1 MSEKEYTIDGAV
13 YRPAY
18 TRAGVK
24 IGRATAA
31 TLDEAGEA
39 LLTSAKATIAKY
51 DPNGTALK
59 FAFITDLH
67 RSEDGIY
74 VSNPV
79 DDRYSLRL
87 LSRLCDDVDFDAV
100 FCGGDITNARDEN
113 ADYFQENMA
122 DVVAD
127 LDDLLPYTN
136 VYATVGNHDKRYS
149 TSRPN
154 TTNAQLKALWTNI
167 QTDGNHAE
175 LHYIDDTNFYV
186 DFTKHK
192 VRFIFINQYDDVDSN
207 NSWYANE
214 NITSD
219 TGIHTHGTTA
229 WKSALPTTDKANWLV
244 GVVYHGADDSN
255 PTNPFL
261 SYFNYT
267 DLKDTLHAYTSG
279 GGRGV
284 IGVFAGHYHLS
295 QEATILPD
303 LNVIHV
309 SCAYASSTQ
318 IGSADAY
325 CLSVIVV
332 DSNTG
337 MFHSIRIGRGSQ
349 TAPFRAFI
357 GSAEQQGLLQNGTYS
372 VNNSYSYLACVYDGN
387 KVRFDESW
395 QATILGA
402 NLTNLTLN
410 WGNKGGDFVT
420 SDTENTLFSAAAGDV
435 IKTEI
440 IFSEDTILTPG
451 LYPGNKSFK
460 IFSPQIADM
469 VTGTVAAGTTFTK
482 EITISEPVNVT
493 AIGLCFYGYRQEGP
507 LGFELNIY
515 KNGVK
520 LVRA

>member
-1 MSEKEYTIDGAV
+1 MSDKEYTLDGAL

-18 TRAGVK
+18 TRAGTK
-24 IGRATAA
+24 FGRATAA
-31 TLDEAGEA
+31 TLDEAGES
-39 LLTSAKATIAKY
+39 LLTATKSKIASL

-74 VSNPV
+74 VSNPI

-122 DVVAD
+122 DVTND
-127 LDDLLPYTN
+127 FDDLMPYTN

-154 TTNAQLKALWTNI
+154 TTNAQLKALWADL
-167 QTDGNHAE
+167 QTDGNHVE

-186 DFTKHK
+186 DFMKHK

-244 GVVYHGADDSN
+244 GVVYHGADNSN
-255 PTNPFL
+255 PSSPSISN
-261 SYFNYT
+261 FNYT
-267 DLKDTLHAYTSG
+267 DLKNTLQSYITG

-284 IGVFAGHYHLS
+284 IGVFAGHYHS
-295 QEATILPD
+295 KQERTILPN
-303 LNVIHV
+303 LNIIHV
-309 SCAYASSTQ
+309 ANAYASSAQ
-318 IGSADAY
+318 VGSADAY
-325 CLSVIVV
+325 CFSIVLLDSSSGVFHEISV
-332 DSNTG
+332 
-337 MFHSIRIGRGSQ
+337 GRDAT
-349 TAPFRAFI
+349 TAPFCAMF
-357 GSAEQQGLLQNGTYS
+357 GSGNNNGLLENGTYS
-372 VNNSYSYLACVYDGN
+372 NPTFTIFFCVYN
-387 KVRFDESW
+387 SNHVRFAYRIN
-395 QATILGA
+395 QFVYGF
-402 NLTNLTLN
+402 NLTNLAANYSGN
-410 WGNKGGDFVT
+410 WNADHVT
-420 SDTENTLFSAAAGDV
+420 SDTENTLFSAQAGDI

-440 IFSEDTILTPG
+440 KFSSDTIASTRG
-451 LYPGNKSFK
+451 FK
-460 IFSPQIADM
+460 IFSPQISDM
-469 VTGTVAAGTTFTK
+469 VSNTGITPGQTYTK
-482 EITISEPVNVT
+482 EVTLAADTNIT
-493 AIGLCFYGYRQEGP
+493 AIGFVYYGQTTDADGP
-507 LGFELNIY
+507 MDFELNVY

-520 LVRA
+520 IVRQVET